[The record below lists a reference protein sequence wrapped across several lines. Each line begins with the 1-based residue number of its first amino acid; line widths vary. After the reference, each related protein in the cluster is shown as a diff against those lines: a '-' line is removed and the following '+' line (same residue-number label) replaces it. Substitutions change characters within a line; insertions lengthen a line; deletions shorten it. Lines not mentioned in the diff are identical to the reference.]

1 MKPLISI
8 LLFIY
13 ACLCVRAQSNCT
25 FSHYSIEDGM
35 SENTVMDITQD
46 NDGLIWIATWNGL
59 NRFDGVNFKV
69 YKTRQSD
76 SEEWG
81 SNRIEQLETD
91 LYGNVWCITYDDRA
105 FSFEQRSELFREMPQ
120 PADGKPI
127 IPLNSITTLPNG
139 SVWLLS
145 EANGA
150 IRVVHDK
157 KTGETTSAVYL
168 SAEAGCSRSAQVNSV
183 FLDSHGYEWVI
194 TSSGLLRIG
203 SDGEESE
210 YFVNSTP
217 YPEADCRL
225 FTASELGGRIFFGG
239 TNGMVWVF
247 SYDTDKFQL
256 YKIDSQGDI
265 IALKM
270 IDGTKLAAITNIGDI
285 FVRDT
290 KTGEKKVYKFNDKF
304 DFNKHPVASIY
315 VDSHNEIWL
324 GVEKHGA
331 VCHFNLA
338 TQVFKTEQ
346 MKVEIEPAERSA
358 PYFSAC
364 EDIHG
369 NLWIHPMG
377 GGLAWFDRKQNKLLP
392 FHNELDSP
400 DWRFSEKLHSMM
412 TDRQGNLWLGTHS
425 KGLEKVTFY
434 ESDFSFFVPSVV
446 ENKDGTV
453 HAATTDANHVRTVF
467 EDNKHR
473 VWIGTRDGRVSVYDK
488 DWQLIGYLTTDGRL
502 SKNGELLIGVIYKIM
517 QDSSGSLWI
526 ATKGHGLIRLKD
538 NGDKFAVERITHD
551 SNNPY
556 SLNSNVVYDVVEDG
570 KGRIWAVTFDKGINM
585 IQPDDISGK
594 ILNSNNDLKTYP
606 LERCGK
612 ARRMIRDDKGIL
624 WVATSN
630 GLLSFDE
637 NFDDPASIVFNLHVQ
652 TADDKNSVGGN
663 NVYDILKTSK
673 GELFFASFDGGLSK
687 FEGLDSSGKAKFR
700 SFSMVDGLPTDVLYS
715 LAEDSQGYLWIGTEY
730 GLSCM
735 NTVSM
740 KFDNFVHELRVN
752 ERGVYGQGDVVD
764 LEESTAMRCSDGRM
778 LFGTNSGVLSFYPEQ
793 INPNDYVPDIV
804 FTELRI
810 NGEPIAPSTHTA
822 LPTSLNS
829 IDKLVLSHKENMVS
843 ISYAALDFTF
853 PNSIR
858 YAYKLEGFDQ
868 TWNYIGKQ
876 QSATY
881 TNLPHGEYT
890 FMVASTNGAGVW
902 IPNVRTL
909 KVKVKPSFNETP
921 FAICLYAVLSLAVLA
936 LIAYIFFTIFKL
948 KHEVSVEQR
957 ITDLKLSFFTDISHE
972 LRTPLTLIAAPI
984 EHILNHAVI
993 NDDVRDQLN
1002 VVQRNTDR
1010 MLHLVNQI
1018 LDFRKIQSS
1027 KMKLHVEQIE
1037 AVSFLRKIMG
1047 NFESVAKECG
1057 TDFVFE
1063 SELSEA
1069 TLWADKDK
1077 LEKIVFNLLSNAFKY
1092 TPKGKSIR
1100 LFLREEADSISIGVE
1115 DKGIGI
1121 PKNKQASIFGKFETL
1136 LDSRNFISNSTG
1148 IGLALVKELVEL
1160 HHAEITLVSEEGK
1173 GSCFTVVFK
1182 KGKDHYNKDVDFII
1196 DDYVSAED
1204 VQEEVTIDKE
1214 QETDLKTM
1222 LIVEDNA
1229 ELRIFLRTVF
1239 AATYNIIEAADGEE
1253 GLDKARQIVP
1263 DIIITDVSMPRKDG
1277 IELTKDLRSDMTTSH
1292 IPIILLT
1299 AKTDTDT
1306 KLRGIELG
1314 AESYITKPFS
1324 ASYLEAR
1331 VNNLLARRES
1341 LQHFYYE
1348 RLIGSLPDS
1357 PNDEEKDIEPVKTA
1371 DTTETISTIEIEQSL
1386 SDQDQKFM
1394 EQLTRFMEQ
1403 NIDNGELIVE
1413 DLAKELAVSRS
1424 VLFKKMKSLTGLAP
1438 IEFIR
1443 EMRVTRAAKLIET
1456 GKYTMTQIS
1465 SMVGI
1470 NDARY
1475 FSRCFKQ
1482 RYGMTPTEYKFEKD
1496 KALH

>member
-1 MKPLISI
+1 
-8 LLFIY
+8 
-13 ACLCVRAQSNCT
+13 
-25 FSHYSIEDGM
+25 M

-46 NDGLIWIATWNGL
+46 NEGLIWIATWNGL

-81 SNRIEQLETD
+81 SNRIEQLEID
-91 LYGNVWCITYDDRA
+91 LYGNVWCITYDNRA
-105 FSFEQRSELFREMPQ
+105 FIFEQRSELFREMPQ

-127 IPLNSITTLPNG
+127 IPVKSITTLPNG
-139 SVWLLS
+139 TVWLLS
-145 EANGA
+145 DTNGA
-150 IRVVHDK
+150 MRVVHDK
-157 KTGETTSAVYL
+157 ETGKTTSAVYL

-183 FLDSHGYEWVI
+183 FLDNHGYEWVI

-256 YKIDSQGDI
+256 FKIDSQGDI

-285 FVRDT
+285 FVRNT
-290 KTGEKKVYKFNDKF
+290 QTGEKKVYKFNDKF
-304 DFNKHPVASIY
+304 DFNKHPAASIY
-315 VDSHNEIWL
+315 VDSHNEIWF

-331 VCHFNLA
+331 VCHFNLE

-377 GGLAWFDRKQNKLLP
+377 GGLAWFDRKQNKLVP
-392 FHNELDSP
+392 FHNEFDSS

-434 ESDFSFFVPSVV
+434 ESDFSFFIPSTVSMATARV
-446 ENKDGTV
+446 APTLEFEGKGGNKY
-453 HAATTDANHVRTVF
+453 AATTDANHVRTVF

-473 VWIGTRDGRVSVYDK
+473 IWLGTRDGRVSVYDK
-488 DWQLIGYLTTDGRL
+488 DWQLIGYLTTDGRI
-502 SKNGELLIGVIYKIM
+502 SKVGTLFIGVIYKIM
-517 QDSSGSLWI
+517 QDSKGSLWI
-526 ATKGHGLIRLKD
+526 ATKGQGLMRLEE
-538 NGDKFAVERITHD
+538 NGNKYTTERITHD
-551 SNNPY
+551 SSNPY
-556 SLNSNVVYDVVEDG
+556 SLSSNVVYDIAEDG

-585 IQPDDISGK
+585 IEAAENGGRK

-637 NFDDPASIVFNLHVQ
+637 NFNDAESIDFNLHIQ
-652 TADDKNSVGGN
+652 TADEKNSVGGN
-663 NVYDILKTSK
+663 NIYDILKTSK
-673 GELFFASFDGGLSK
+673 GELYFASFDGGLSK
-687 FEGLDSSGKAKFR
+687 FEGLDGSGKAEFR
-700 SFSMVDGLPTDVLYS
+700 SFTMEDGLPTDVLYS
-715 LAEDSQGYLWIGTEY
+715 LAEDNQGNVWIGTEY

-735 NTVSM
+735 NTETK
-740 KFDNFVHELRVN
+740 KFDNFIHELRVD
-752 ERGVYGQGDVVD
+752 ERSLQGQSDVVD
-764 LEESTAMRCSDGRM
+764 LEESTALRCSDGRM
-778 LFGTNSGVLSFYPEQ
+778 MFGTNSGVLTFYPEE
-793 INPNDYVPDIV
+793 IEPNDYVPDIV

-810 NGEPIAPSTHTA
+810 NGEAIAPSTHSV
-822 LPTSLNS
+822 LPVSLNS
-829 IDKLVLSHKENMVS
+829 IDELILSHKENMVS
-843 ISYAALDFTF
+843 ISFAALDFTF
-853 PNSIR
+853 PSSIR

-868 TWNYIGKQ
+868 GWNYIGKQ

-902 IPNVRTL
+902 IPNIRTM

-921 FAICLYAVLSLAVLA
+921 FAICLYAVLCIAVLA

-957 ITDLKLSFFTDISHE
+957 ITALKLSFFTDISHE
-972 LRTPLTLIAAPI
+972 LRTPLTLIAGPI
-984 EHILNHAVI
+984 EHILNHAEI
-993 NDDVRDQLN
+993 DDEVRNQLD

-1018 LDFRKIQSS
+1018 LDFRKIQNS

-1037 AVSFLRKIMG
+1037 VVGFLRKIMG
-1047 NFESVAKECG
+1047 NFESIAKECG

-1063 SELSEA
+1063 SELPEA
-1069 TLWADKDK
+1069 TLWADADK

-1092 TPKGKSIR
+1092 TPRGKSIR

-1121 PKNKQASIFGKFETL
+1121 PKDKQASIFVKFETL
-1136 LDSRNFISNSTG
+1136 LDTRTFISNSTG

-1160 HHAEITLVSEEGK
+1160 HHAEINLVSEEGK

-1182 KGKDHYNKDVDFII
+1182 KGKEHYNKDVDFII
-1196 DDYVSAED
+1196 DDYVSAEEI
-1204 VQEEVTIDKE
+1204 QEEAAIDKDRE
-1214 QETDLKTM
+1214 MALKTM
-1222 LIVEDNA
+1222 LIVEDNT
-1229 ELRIFLRTVF
+1229 ELRTFLRTVF
-1239 AATYNIIEAADGEE
+1239 APTYNIIEAADGEE

-1357 PNDEEKDIEPVKTA
+1357 QKDEEQADKSVETA
-1371 DTTETISTIEIEQSL
+1371 DMAETVSTVEIEKSL
-1386 SDQDQKFM
+1386 SEQDQKFV

-1403 NIDNGELIVE
+1403 NIDNGELVVD

-1465 SMVGI
+1465 AMVGI

-1482 RYGMTPTEYKFEKD
+1482 RYGMTPTEYKTRD
-1496 KALH
+1496 DN